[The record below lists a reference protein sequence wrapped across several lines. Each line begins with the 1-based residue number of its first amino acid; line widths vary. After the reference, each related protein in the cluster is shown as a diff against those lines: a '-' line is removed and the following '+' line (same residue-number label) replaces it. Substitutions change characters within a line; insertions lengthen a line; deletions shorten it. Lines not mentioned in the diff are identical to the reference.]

1 MTIDILELEE
11 NIDII
16 RNLQE
21 SIQVTDNHTNEV
33 LATIVPN
40 KNRNNQNDTTEK

>member
-1 MTIDILELEE
+1 MTTDILELEE

-21 SIQVTDNHTNEV
+21 PLQVIDNNTNEV
-33 LATIVPN
+33 LATTVPN
-40 KNRNNQNDTTEK
+40 KNRNNQNDTTE

>member
-1 MTIDILELEE
+1 MTTDILELEE

-21 SIQVTDNHTNEV
+21 PLQVIDNNTNEV

-40 KNRNNQNDTTEK
+40 KNRNNQNDTTE

>member
-21 SIQVTDNHTNEV
+21 PLQVIDNNTNEV
-33 LATIVPN
+33 LATIIPN
-40 KNRNNQNDTTEK
+40 KNRSNQNDTTE

>member
-1 MTIDILELEE
+1 MRTIDILELQE

-21 SIQVTDNHTNEV
+21 PLQVIDKQTNEV
-33 LATIVPN
+33 LATIIPN
-40 KNRNNQNDTTEK
+40 KNRKSKNDTSE